1 MYLTEQLKRIRSGEA
16 LDSSTADNGEYAASA
31 AADRRR
37 PRRASMQPLEEVS
50 ENDVSLASGANSY
63 DDSPHFPRDKSR
75 LLSSPAKL
83 ANNPNS
89 SKSSAGPGGG
99 APTAAAEPN
108 VDFDFHVKIFIN
120 SGRCVLHTEPEGVKQ
135 QARTMGR

>member
-1 MYLTEQLKRIRSGEA
+1 MQ
-16 LDSSTADNGEYAASA
+16 DS
-31 AADRRR
+31 
-37 PRRASMQPLEEVS
+37 L
-50 ENDVSLASGANSY
+50 
-63 DDSPHFPRDKSR
+63 HFPRDKSR

-83 ANNPNS
+83 ANNPNN
-89 SKSSAGPGGG
+89 SKSSAGPGG
-99 APTAAAEPN
+99 APSAAEPN